1 MVPAVDLGREDPDG
15 LCTEGLD
22 AVGHGV
28 VAIFRSIGDFGDPE
42 VPTVSPPDTAHG
54 LPRSGPG
61 PAPRLATRSTPGDG
75 RFAKQFRKRD
85 GDMTASC
92 PNTVSIRLTPR

>member
-1 MVPAVDLGREDPDG
+1 MVPAVDLDREDPDG

-54 LPRSGPG
+54 LLRSGPV
-61 PAPRLATRSTPGDG
+61 PAPRLLTAALPALAPCVRRAAPTAWGAARSTPGDG
-75 RFAKQFRKRD
+75 RFAK
-85 GDMTASC
+85 
-92 PNTVSIRLTPR
+92 

>member
-1 MVPAVDLGREDPDG
+1 MDQGGEDPDG

-22 AVGHGV
+22 AVSHGV

-54 LPRSGPG
+54 LLRPPPRPLTAALPSL
-61 PAPRLATRSTPGDG
+61 APCARRAAPTAWVAARSTPGDG
-75 RFAKQFRKRD
+75 RFAK
-85 GDMTASC
+85 
-92 PNTVSIRLTPR
+92 

>member
-1 MVPAVDLGREDPDG
+1 MVPVVDLGREDPDG

-61 PAPRLATRSTPGDG
+61 PGTPPRLLTAALPSLAPCARRAAPTAWVAARSTPGDV
-75 RFAKQFRKRD
+75 RFAK
-85 GDMTASC
+85 
-92 PNTVSIRLTPR
+92 

>member
-1 MVPAVDLGREDPDG
+1 MDQGGEDPDG

-22 AVGHGV
+22 AVSHGV

-54 LPRSGPG
+54 LLRPPPRPLTAALPSSPRARGGPHQ
-61 PAPRLATRSTPGDG
+61 RPGSPPG
-75 RFAKQFRKRD
+75 QH
-85 GDMTASC
+85 
-92 PNTVSIRLTPR
+92 PVTVGSRNSFGNVPVT

>member
-1 MVPAVDLGREDPDG
+1 MPAVDQGGEDPDG

-54 LPRSGPG
+54 LLRSGPE
-61 PAPRLATRSTPGDG
+61 PAPASPAHRGTALPRPVRAAGRTDGLGRRPVNTR
-75 RFAKQFRKRD
+75 
-85 GDMTASC
+85 
-92 PNTVSIRLTPR
+92 